1 MAEDEELEV
10 GSEEGDL
17 DPSQEESL
25 ADLETGE
32 DDSGSEDVDSL
43 MEMDMLKAM
52 EEEGGNIAVG
62 GGGEASEDIAG
73 HGGGMS
79 PNIARLMDVRLTVT
93 MELGRARKTIQE
105 ILDLSEQSMLDLEKA
120 AGDPVDVLVNG
131 KLFARG
137 QVVTVQEHFGVRIT
151 ELLTPV
157 TQL

>member
-1 MAEDEELEV
+1 
-10 GSEEGDL
+10 
-17 DPSQEESL
+17 
-25 ADLETGE
+25 
-32 DDSGSEDVDSL
+32 
-43 MEMDMLKAM
+43 
-52 EEEGGNIAVG
+52 
-62 GGGEASEDIAG
+62 
-73 HGGGMS
+73 
-79 PNIARLMDVRLTVT
+79 MDVRLTVT